1 MFVFELLRF
10 NNDPYFESITV
21 IKASVMKKIL
31 SFLLIAS
38 FISACGSNKSY
49 LERSNENKSLQDA
62 VKKLN
67 KNPSDAA
74 ATEAVPI
81 LYSSLLK
88 THQDRIAS
96 YQTGTDPSRWDKI
109 ISEYNA
115 LQSAYD
121 NIVNSTAAFRLVTPQ
136 NFSAQ
141 LLDAKHAAAEEYYQA
156 GTEYLNRSGRDNAKT
171 AYNYLRKADR
181 YESGYKDVRAK
192 MNQAFENSVVDVVI
206 NQIEDD
212 RYFFNSGWGSS
223 GLNYSNEYFQRTLV
237 RDLANDNN
245 NSNYAARF
253 YSDWE
258 AQRANIQVDWV
269 VDLRLRNMNLPQP
282 IRNTYRQNRSK
293 QIQSGTDTSG
303 KPIYQTVQAS
313 LNITRMSF
321 VAEAQMDLSIRDLEM
336 SRTVSNRSFREN
348 YRWEEE
354 RATYSGDQR
363 ALTSQDWN
371 MINNSSFYT
380 PRREEVLEQLYRKLY
395 PQVLNAIKYAVD

>member
-1 MFVFELLRF
+1 MKRYLPLL
-10 NNDPYFESITV
+10 
-21 IKASVMKKIL
+21 
-31 SFLLIAS
+31 LLALMLT
-38 FISACGSNKSY
+38 ACGSNKNY

-62 VKKLN
+62 VKRLN
-67 KNPSDAA
+67 KNASDAD

-81 LYSSLLK
+81 LYASILK
-88 THQDRIAS
+88 THQARVAS
-96 YQTGTDPSRWDKI
+96 YQTGSDPAKWDKI
-109 ISEYNA
+109 INEYNA
-115 LQSAYD
+115 LQDAYD

-136 NFSAQ
+136 NFSSQ
-141 LLDAKHAAAEEYYQA
+141 LLDAKHAAAEDYYQA
-156 GTEYLNRSGRDNAKT
+156 GESYLARRGRDNAKT
-171 AYNYLRKADR
+171 AYNYFRKVDR
-181 YESGYKDVRAK
+181 YENGYKDVRTK
-192 MNQAFENSVVDVVI
+192 INQAFENSVVDVVI
-206 NQIEDD
+206 NPIEDD

-237 RDLANDNN
+237 RDLANNNN

-282 IRNTYRQNRSK
+282 IRNTYRQSRSK
-293 QIQSGTDTSG
+293 QIQSGTDTAG
-303 KPIYQTVQAS
+303 KPIYQTVNAS

-321 VAEAQMDLSIRDLEM
+321 VAEAQMDVNIRDLAT
-336 SRTVSNRSFREN
+336 SRTISNRNFREN

-363 ALTSQDWN
+363 ALSSQDWN

-380 PRREEVLEQLYRKLY
+380 PRREEVLEELYRKLY
-395 PQVLNAIKYAVD
+395 PQVLNAIRYSVD

>member
-1 MFVFELLRF
+1 
-10 NNDPYFESITV
+10 
-21 IKASVMKKIL
+21 MKKIL
-31 SFLLIAS
+31 PFLIVAALIT
-38 FISACGSNKSY
+38 ACGSNKSY

-67 KNPSDAA
+67 KKPSDAA

-81 LYSSLLK
+81 LYSNLLK

-96 YQTGTDPSRWDKI
+96 YQTGSDPARWDKI
-109 ISEYNA
+109 IAEYNA
-115 LQSAYD
+115 LQTAYD

-156 GTEYLNRSGRDNAKT
+156 GEAYLNRSGRDNAKT

-181 YESGYKDVRAK
+181 YESGYKDVRTK
-192 MNQAFENSVVDVVI
+192 MNQAFEKSVVDVVI
-206 NQIEDD
+206 NPIEDD

-258 AQRANIQVDWV
+258 AQRSNIQVDWV

-282 IRNTYRQNRSK
+282 IRNTYRQSRSK

-303 KPIYQTVQAS
+303 KPIYQTVTAS

-321 VAEAQMDLSIRDLEM
+321 VAEAQMDLSVRDLEM